1 MAVVLSLISA
11 LAYGVS
17 DFLGG
22 LFAKRSGPWQTAVVG
37 QLSSTV
43 CVAAAAAVV
52 GGTAVGS
59 DWAWASAG
67 GVGAGVGA
75 AVLYRG
81 LAGGRMSV
89 VAPLSAVVCALL
101 PVAVGLV
108 TGDRPSAL
116 ALAGI
121 VVAFPAIA
129 LVSRVVEDDAV
140 AAAAH
145 RGGVVDGLLAGVGF
159 GVLFVAL
166 GQVGDDAGLWP
177 LALANAVA
185 MFAVVSVAVALRQPW
200 VPREPAAW
208 RALAMGPLGATAT
221 TAFLLATREGLLS
234 VVSVISAL
242 YPAATVLL
250 ATLVLKERIQ
260 AWQGVGLA
268 LAATAV
274 TLVALG

>member
-1 MAVVLSLISA
+1 VAVVLSLLSA

-22 LFAKRSGPWQTAVVG
+22 VFSKRSGPWQVATVG
-37 QLSSTV
+37 QTSSTV
-43 CVAAAAAVV
+43 CTAAVASFV
-52 GGTAVGS
+52 AGSTVGS
-59 DWAWASAG
+59 DWGWALLG
-67 GVGAGVGA
+67 GVGSGIGTAF
-75 AVLYRG
+75 LYRG

-101 PVAVGLV
+101 PVVVGLV

-116 ALAGI
+116 ALGGI
-121 VVAFPAIA
+121 LVAFPAIA
-129 LVSRVVEDDAV
+129 LVSRVVEED
-140 AAAAH
+140 AAAALAH
-145 RGGVVDGLLAGVGF
+145 RGGVVDGVLAGLGF

-166 GQVGDDAGLWP
+166 GQVGEDAGLWP
-177 LALANAVA
+177 LVSAQAASAVTIVVV
-185 MFAVVSVAVALRQPW
+185 AVVLRQPW
-200 VPREPAAW
+200 VPREAAW
-208 RALAMGPLGATAT
+208 RAVVMGPLGATAT

-234 VVSVISAL
+234 VVSVISSL
-242 YPAATVLL
+242 YPATTVLL

>member
-22 LFAKRSGPWQTAVVG
+22 LFAKRSGPWPTAVVG
-37 QLSSTV
+37 QASSTV
-43 CVAAAAAVV
+43 CTVAAAFLVAGDPV
-52 GGTAVGS
+52 GA
-59 DWAWASAG
+59 DWAWGLLGGAG
-67 GVGAGVGA
+67 TGVGA
-75 AVLYRG
+75 AFLYRG

-101 PVAVGLV
+101 PVAVGLL
-108 TGDRPSAL
+108 TGDRPSLL

-129 LVSRVVEDDAV
+129 LVSRVVEEDA
-140 AAAAH
+140 AAQAAH
-145 RGGVVDGLLAGVGF
+145 RGGVVDGMLAGLGF

-166 GQVGDDAGLWP
+166 GQVREDAGLWP
-177 LALANAVA
+177 LALAQGA
-185 MFAVVSVAVALRQPW
+185 AVVTVVLLALALREAW
-200 VPREPAAW
+200 VPRDRLAW
-208 RALAMGPLGATAT
+208 RALLMGPLGATAT

-234 VVSVISAL
+234 VVSVITSL
-242 YPAATVLL
+242 YPATTVLL

-260 AWQGVGLA
+260 AWQGVGLV
-268 LAATAV
+268 LAGVAV
-274 TLVALG
+274 TFVALG